1 MDIEKLKQKIL
12 DLAIRGKLVP
22 QDPNDEPASVLIE
35 KIRKE
40 KEELIKQGK
49 IKRDKNESYIYKGS
63 DNCYYEKI
71 GSEVKNITDELPFEI
86 PTNWTWCKLKTVL
99 DVRDGTHDSPKYYS
113 EGIPF
118 VTSKCLKNNTIDFS
132 LCKLISLEDAKKF
145 NERSYVDDKDILFA
159 MIGTIG
165 NATIVNKDREFSIK
179 NVALFKN
186 INRNLLSEKYI
197 KYILDCLTNKMIEK
211 TSSGLQPFVSLD
223 FLRNYIVPIPPIQ
236 EQINIV
242 NKLDFVFEKLMIIK
256 KDRNKLISLID
267 NAKSKILDY
276 YFGENSCY
284 KSYFMNK
291 SKEHLKN
298 FIPSKYI
305 GDGDWV
311 LSENMDPNGSYK
323 LIQLKHIGNN
333 VYLDKP
339 YNTVNRE
346 FVNQNNCSIIT
357 SGTLLINRL
366 VADRMNCC
374 ILPETTNK
382 HITSVDVC
390 WIAKNDIIDNE
401 YLMYLLS
408 SPSFQSD
415 VMNKCSGSTRKRIS
429 KKNLLDIKVF
439 FHNYEYQ
446 LIIKTKIQEIFYFL
460 DSINI

>member
-1 MDIEKLKQKIL
+1 MSNKLICC
-12 DLAIRGKLVP
+12 
-22 QDPNDEPASVLIE
+22 
-35 KIRKE
+35 
-40 KEELIKQGK
+40 
-49 IKRDKNESYIYKGS
+49 
-63 DNCYYEKI
+63 NCYYEKI
-71 GSEVKNITDELPFEI
+71 GEDVKNITAELPFKI
-86 PTNWTWCKLKTVL
+86 PNNWCWVRFKTVL
-99 DVRDGTHDSPKYYS
+99 DIRDGTHDSPKYYS
-113 EGIPF
+113 EGVPF

-132 LCKLISLEDAKKF
+132 LCKLISLEDSKRF
-145 NERSYVDDKDILFA
+145 NERSCVDDKDILFA

-186 INRNLLSEKYI
+186 INRQLLSEKFI
-197 KYILDCLTNKMIEK
+197 KYLLDCLTCKMIEK

-223 FLRNYIVPIPPIQ
+223 FLRNYIIPIPPIQ
-236 EQINIV
+236 EQIKIIR
-242 NKLDFVFEKLMIIK
+242 KLDDIFGRLITIQD
-256 KDRNKLISLID
+256 DRNSLLSLID
-267 NAKSKILDY
+267 NVKNKILDY
-276 YFGENSCY
+276 YFGDNSCY

-291 SKEHLKN
+291 NKEYLKN

-311 LSENMDPNGSYK
+311 LSENMDPNGDYK

-333 VYLDKP
+333 QYLNKP
-339 YNTVNRE
+339 YNTVNKQ

-374 ILPETTNK
+374 ILPETTNN

-390 WIAKNDIIDNE
+390 WIAKNNSIDNE

-408 SPSFQSD
+408 SPSFQTK

-439 FHNYEYQ
+439 IHNYEYQ
-446 LIIKTKIQEIFYFL
+446 LIIKTKIHEIFCLL